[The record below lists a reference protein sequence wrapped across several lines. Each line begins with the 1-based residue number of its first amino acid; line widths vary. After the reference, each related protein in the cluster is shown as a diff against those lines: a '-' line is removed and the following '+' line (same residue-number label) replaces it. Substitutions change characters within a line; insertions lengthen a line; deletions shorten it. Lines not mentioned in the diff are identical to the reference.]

1 MAAYKFRVDD
11 IVRFSGTDALLII
24 RKRRKPTHEYLVQRV
39 QDAASIGWIFG
50 IYLELVESA
59 KRSAGSHRMNSRKPT
74 AGS

>member
-1 MAAYKFRVDD
+1 MAEYKFRVDD

-50 IYLELVESA
+50 IYLELVEPATKYAATLPS
-59 KRSAGSHRMNSRKPT
+59 KLGT
-74 AGS
+74 